1 MNQEF
6 LLIRT
11 RGPCSPDVLEQVDS
25 VRSIEKDRYSEK
37 PEEFRRIIDAM
48 YPRGKRIELFARKK
62 APGWDAWGNEDVLTA
77 ESELTHETGATA

>member
-37 PEEFRRIIDAM
+37 PEEFRGIIDRL
-48 YPRGKRIELFARKK
+48 YPLGRRLELIARKR
-62 APGWDAWGNEDVLTA
+62 AGNWQVF
-77 ESELTHETGATA
+77 GNQV